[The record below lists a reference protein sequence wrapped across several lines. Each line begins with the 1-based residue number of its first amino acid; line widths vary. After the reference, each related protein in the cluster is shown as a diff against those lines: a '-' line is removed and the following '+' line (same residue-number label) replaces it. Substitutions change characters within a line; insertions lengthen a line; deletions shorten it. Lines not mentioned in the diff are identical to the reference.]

1 MKEKEYK
8 HNLLD
13 SQNPFMEIYISNW
26 CLEVTYQNEKQ
37 LFREITY
44 HLATKN

>member
-13 SQNPFMEIYISNW
+13 SLCKQNPFKEIYISNW
-26 CLEVTYQNEKQ
+26 CLEVTYQNEKL
-37 LFREITY
+37 LFREMT
-44 HLATKN
+44 